1 MSQRFITLLLAMLL
15 GIQPVA
21 TDLYLS
27 ALPNIQNDL
36 SATIGQTQL
45 TLSAMMLAFGISQ
58 LFLGPLSDRFGRRP
72 VLLWGVA
79 LYALAGLAMTFTTS
93 IFFLITFRI
102 LQGIGIGAAVMS
114 GRAIIRDLFEPER
127 GAIVMSKAFS
137 GLGLIALGCALLG
150 SSAAQFL
157 GWRSTLLGMG
167 LFGVVL
173 WFMLLTKFQETLA
186 APNPLALHVSTM
198 LANWRSIL
206 SNRTFLSYSMLST
219 FSFCALIT
227 FLAGSP
233 FVLISMLG
241 LSKLEYGLCLFFMP
255 IFYIGGT
262 FYCRRLLRRYGV
274 QSAVKRAAWL
284 TLVPGLLIGGF
295 AIFDIQNVWVII
307 TPFYL
312 FMVGHGV
319 MQSSGQSGAVA
330 HFPEKAGVA
339 SALNGF
345 FMMLFAFCM
354 SLWLGVHLS
363 ENAYPLMYGMA
374 FWCLLLSALAWF
386 VIPKFGK
393 LPS

>member
-1 MSQRFITLLLAMLL
+1 MSQRLITLLLAMLL

-27 ALPNIQNDL
+27 ALPSIQADL

-45 TLSAMMLAFGISQ
+45 TLSAMMLSFGISQ

-79 LYALAGLAMTFTTS
+79 LYALAGFAMTFTMH
-93 IFFLITFRI
+93 IYYLIACRI

-114 GRAIIRDLFEPER
+114 GRAIIRDLFEPEQ

-150 SSAAQFL
+150 SSSAHFL

-167 LFGVVL
+167 VFGTIL
-173 WFMLLTKFQETLA
+173 WLLIIAKFKETLTT
-186 APNPLALHVSTM
+186 PNPMALHPAT
-198 LANWRSIL
+198 LFANWQAIL
-206 SNRTFLSYSMLST
+206 SNRAFLSYSMLCT

-233 FVLISMLG
+233 FVLIGMLG
-241 LSKLEYGLCLFFMP
+241 LSKLQYGLCLFLMP
-255 IFYIGGT
+255 IFYIAGT
-262 FYCRRLLRRYGV
+262 FYCRSLMRRYGL

-284 TLVPGLLIGGF
+284 TFVPALVIGTF
-295 AIFDIQNVWVII
+295 ALFEIQNLWAII
-307 TPFYL
+307 IPFYL
-312 FMVGHGV
+312 FMIGHGV

-330 HFPEKAGVA
+330 PFPEKAGVA

-345 FMMLFAFCM
+345 FMMLFAFGT
-354 SLWLGVHLS
+354 SLWLGAYLT
-363 ENAYPLMYGMA
+363 NTAYPLMYGMA
-374 FWCLLLSALAWF
+374 FWCLLLSTLAWF
-386 VIPKFGK
+386 AIPKFGR
-393 LPS
+393 LAS

>member
-1 MSQRFITLLLAMLL
+1 MSQKFITVLLALLL

-27 ALPNIQNDL
+27 ALPSIQADL

-58 LFLGPLSDRFGRRP
+58 LFLGPLSDRFGRKP

-79 LYALAGLAMTFTTS
+79 LFTLCGIAMVFVNSITGLIALRA
-93 IFFLITFRI
+93 
-102 LQGIGIGAAVMS
+102 LQGVGVGAAVMS
-114 GRAIIRDLFEPER
+114 GRAVLRDLFAPER
-127 GAIVMSKAFS
+127 GAIVMSKAFT
-137 GLGLIALGCALLG
+137 GLGFIALACAVIG
-150 SSAAQFL
+150 SFAAQYL

-167 LFGVVL
+167 LFGCML
-173 WFMLLTKFQETLA
+173 WFMLFIKFEETLNT
-186 APNPLALHVSTM
+186 PNPLALHLPTM
-198 LANWRSIL
+198 LQNWRSIL
-206 SNRTFLSYSMLST
+206 SHRAFLSYSMLST
-219 FSFCALIT
+219 FSFCALIS

-233 FVLISMLG
+233 FVLIQMLG
-241 LSKLEYGLCLFFMP
+241 LSKLQYGICLFFMP
-255 IFYIGGT
+255 VFYIAGT

-295 AIFDIQNVWVII
+295 AIAEQQNLWVIMI
-307 TPFYL
+307 PFYL

-319 MQSSGQSGAVA
+319 MQSSGQTGAVA

-345 FMMLFAFCM
+345 FMMLFAFFM
-354 SLWLGVHLS
+354 SLWLGAHLS
-363 ENAYPLMYGMA
+363 ENAYPLMFGMA
-374 FWCLLLSALAWF
+374 FWCVLLSVLAWF
-386 VIPKFGK
+386 AIPKFGR
-393 LPS
+393 LPA